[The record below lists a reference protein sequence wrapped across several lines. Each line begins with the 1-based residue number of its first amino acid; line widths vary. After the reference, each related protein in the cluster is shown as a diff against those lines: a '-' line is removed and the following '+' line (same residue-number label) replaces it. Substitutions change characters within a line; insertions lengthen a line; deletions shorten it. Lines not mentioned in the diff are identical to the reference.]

1 MPMPRLHTSLM
12 DYVDAWWRTHSCV
25 PRRQSCRRM
34 VQAQRRVETS
44 LDTARMSACAT
55 RFLGFVFGAIALC
68 GTAMAQQFGL
78 PAMVKGVGIDQ
89 NLNAQIPLELTFK
102 DETGQTVRLGQYFR
116 QKPVVLALV
125 YYECP
130 MLCDMVLNGLTH
142 SMEQIS
148 LNLGRDFDV
157 VTVSFNPK
165 ESWQLAGA
173 KKANYVEKYQRTG
186 AAEGW
191 HFLTGQEAAIKKLA
205 DTAGFHYKYDPVTK
219 QFAHA
224 AGIMVLTPE
233 GRIARYFYGIEYKPR
248 DFRLGL
254 VEASR
259 HKIGSPVD
267 AILLFCYHYDPMTGK
282 YGFVIMNVIR
292 ALGSA
297 TVIALGLLLFFLIRR
312 DRQGAHAAAGRSA

>member
-1 MPMPRLHTSLM
+1 MSSSNLFTSSQRRGRPR
-12 DYVDAWWRTHSCV
+12 
-25 PRRQSCRRM
+25 PRRTFMSGS
-34 VQAQRRVETS
+34 VLILGTLLTFATS
-44 LDTARMSACAT
+44 AP
-55 RFLGFVFGAIALC
+55 
-68 GTAMAQQFGL
+68 AQQFGL

-102 DETGQTVRLGQYFR
+102 DDTGQSVRLGQYFR

-142 SMEQIS
+142 SMEQIT
-148 LNLGRDFDV
+148 LDLGRDFEV

-165 ESWQLAGA
+165 ETWQLAA
-173 KKANYVEKYQRTG
+173 SKKANYVEKYQRKG

-191 HFLTGQEAAIKKLA
+191 HFLTGDEASIKKLA
-205 DTAGFHYKYDPVTK
+205 DTAGFHYKYDPINK

-254 VEASR
+254 VEASA

-267 AILLFCYHYDPMTGK
+267 ALLLFCYHYDPLTGK
-282 YGFVIMNVIR
+282 YGMVIMNVIR

-297 TVIALGLLLFFLIRR
+297 TVIALGALLFVLIRR
-312 DRQGAHAAAGRSA
+312 DKLHSAAGRSA